1 MYGEGLRLF
10 NFKNPQTAQ
19 VQGEIYQADA
29 VHQPHPVELLIE
41 ITVSSPVFSNVSSK
55 IVVICQLDNMYDL

>member
-19 VQGEIYQADA
+19 VQEEIYQADA
-29 VHQPHPVELLIE
+29 VH
-41 ITVSSPVFSNVSSK
+41 
-55 IVVICQLDNMYDL
+55 